1 MKTFFILFS
10 RDHIADESM
19 PPREVKVKTIKK
31 IEIEKLSFWFQ
42 YLIFFFR
49 LRQGPKEIYGKEQS
63 TKFIQL
69 SMYQK
74 GQSKSMF
81 LEYWNYLKKILKT
94 FYLII
99 FRLDFDIRKE
109 DPPTNVEQ
117 VLKNFKYIFKLK
129 SK

>member
-19 PPREVKVKTIKK
+19 PPREVKVKTKK
-31 IEIEKLSFWFQ
+31 KLKLKNYIFD
-42 YLIFFFR
+42 FFFR

-69 SMYQK
+69 STYQK